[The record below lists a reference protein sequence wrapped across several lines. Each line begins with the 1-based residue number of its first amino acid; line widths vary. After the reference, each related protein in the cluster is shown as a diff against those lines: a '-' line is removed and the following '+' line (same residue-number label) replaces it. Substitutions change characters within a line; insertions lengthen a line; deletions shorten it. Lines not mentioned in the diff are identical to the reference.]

1 MIARK
6 SKSKC
11 PAVRAVNDYMRHS
24 GLSPSVDQIQGFIAL
39 VADWATPP
47 TPEHFQGYLAGE
59 L

>member
-24 GLSPSVDQIQGFIAL
+24 GLSPSFDQVQGFIEL
-39 VADWATPP
+39 VHDWTEAP
-47 TPEHFQGYLAGE
+47 TPEHFQDYLAGA